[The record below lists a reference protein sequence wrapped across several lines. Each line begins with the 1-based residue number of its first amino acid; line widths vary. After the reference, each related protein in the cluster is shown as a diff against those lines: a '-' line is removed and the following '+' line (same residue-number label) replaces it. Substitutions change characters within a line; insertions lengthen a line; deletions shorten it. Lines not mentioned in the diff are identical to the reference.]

1 MSRQLTVYVILVFF
15 AIPVFAQQ
23 SNTADSL
30 RGKSKIFSL
39 GLRGQYSYLWLHS
52 QDIAPIGQAY
62 PWGLQAEFNWHLVGE
77 KAWQQCN
84 CYPRTGLI
92 ISWFNFDNPKVLG
105 HGFSGVYYIEP
116 YFTYDRKVN
125 FSLRGAAGFSYLTR
139 PYDSL
144 TNPLNYS
151 YSMPLGGF
159 LMLHLA
165 MNYRL
170 NKRTNLS
177 LSANINHIS
186 NGGIR
191 EPNKGINFPSASIGI
206 DYSLQDALF
215 IKRERRSFVPKAGKK
230 YRKDFFVFASSKVI
244 MHGEKKRH
252 LIYGMGFSI
261 SREIGR
267 LNALNAGAEWK
278 QDFALKEKL
287 YREGI
292 THISNHRMGILLGH
306 EFLMGRFSLS
316 QQLGIY
322 IYDPSH
328 YNDAVYQRYGL
339 QYRLG
344 KLFLIGINVKA
355 HRQVADFLD
364 FRAGIGF

>member
-1 MSRQLTVYVILVFF
+1 MYRQLTVSVILLLF
-15 AIPVFAQQ
+15 AIGAFAQQ
-23 SNTADSL
+23 NNSSDSIED
-30 RGKSKIFSL
+30 KSKIFSI

-77 KAWQQCN
+77 KTWQQCN

-92 ISWFNFDNPKVLG
+92 VSWFNFDNPKVLG

-116 YFTYDRKVN
+116 FFTFDKKVN
-125 FSLRGAAGFSYLTR
+125 ISLRGAAGFSYLTR

-159 LMLHLA
+159 LMIHLA
-165 MNYRL
+165 LNYRL
-170 NKRTNLS
+170 NKRTNVS
-177 LSANINHIS
+177 FSANINHVS

-191 EPNKGINFPSASIGI
+191 EPNKGINFPSASIGV
-206 DYSLQDALF
+206 DYSLQDARF
-215 IKRERRSFVPKAGKK
+215 KKRERSRFIPKAGHK
-230 YRKDFFVFASSKVI
+230 YHKEFIAFVSSKVI

-252 LIYGMGFSI
+252 LIYGMGFSF
-261 SREIGR
+261 SREVGK

-287 YREGI
+287 RREGV
-292 THISNHRMGILLGH
+292 TGMSNYRAGILLGH

-316 QQLGIY
+316 QQIGIY

-328 YNDAVYQRYGL
+328 YNDMVYQRYGL
-339 QYRLG
+339 NYRLG
-344 KLFLIGINVKA
+344 KLLLIGINVKA